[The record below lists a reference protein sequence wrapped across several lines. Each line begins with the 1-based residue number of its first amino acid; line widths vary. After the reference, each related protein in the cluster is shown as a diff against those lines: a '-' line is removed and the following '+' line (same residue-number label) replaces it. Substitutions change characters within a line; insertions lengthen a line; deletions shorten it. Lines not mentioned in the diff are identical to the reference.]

1 MKLTALL
8 YRGDKMSTLSD
19 NMKMKLLNFKD
30 EKRELWEKE
39 RKLYAVHFEV
49 TPRCNFHCVHCYL
62 RDHHQEQQLSYDRI
76 IEILD
81 ILYSKSILFLTLT
94 GGEIFS
100 RTDFMD
106 IYMYAKKKGF
116 IIELF
121 TNAYLITPKIV
132 ETLKKYPP
140 LLVDVSI
147 YGSNNETYEAITG
160 IKGAYSKVIQNCK
173 MLKEAG
179 VRVALKSPVLTM
191 TYKELHEMEL
201 IAKQLDIPFR
211 ASFELIPTIDNDS
224 TTKQYQ
230 VSADKMLR
238 YEFESRLSKKNDI
251 EREDKLDLKPII
263 RKESYPLFR
272 CKVGLTSC
280 IIDYK
285 GKLCPCMKFKH
296 RGIEITTENFDNT
309 WQKFGEL
316 SNMHATSSYKCIS
329 CEAFNYC
336 DICPAEME
344 AVYGNLEYVDESYCR
359 IAYAR
364 KQFYESSYDMDF
376 ALSFL

>member
-1 MKLTALL
+1 
-8 YRGDKMSTLSD
+8 MSIVSD
-19 NMKMKLLNFKD
+19 DMKMKLLNFKD
-30 EKRELWEKE
+30 EKREQWEKDH
-39 RKLYAVHFEV
+39 KLYAVHFEV

-62 RDHHQEQQLSYDRI
+62 RDHHQERQLSYDRV

-81 ILYSKSILFLTLT
+81 ILYSKSILFLTFT

-100 RTDFMD
+100 RSDFMD
-106 IYMYAKKKGF
+106 IYLYAKKKGF

-121 TNAYLITPKIV
+121 TNAFLITPQIV

-147 YGSNNETYEAITG
+147 YGSNDETYKNVTG
-160 IKGAYSKVIQNCK
+160 IEGAYSKVIQNCK

-179 VRVALKSPVLTM
+179 LRVALKSPILTL
-191 TYKELHEMEL
+191 TYEELHEMEL
-201 IAKQLDIPFR
+201 IAKELDVPFR
-211 ASFELIPTIDNDS
+211 ASFELITTIDNDS

-230 VSADKMLR
+230 VSAEKMLR
-238 YEFESRLSKKNDI
+238 YEFESRLSRMDVI
-251 EREDKLDLKPII
+251 EKEDKLDLKPIS
-263 RKESYPLFR
+263 RKESLPLFR

-280 IIDYK
+280 IIDYN

-296 RGIEITTENFDNT
+296 RGVEVAPENFDKI
-309 WQKFGEL
+309 WHGFGEL
-316 SNMHATSSYKCIS
+316 SNMRATSSYKCIF
-329 CEAFNYC
+329 CDAFNYC

-344 AVYGNLEYVDESYCR
+344 AVYGNLEYIDESFCR

-364 KQFYESSYDMDF
+364 KHFYESDYDMDY
-376 ALSFL
+376 ALSIL